1 MCIGLSLRTQAQPAA
16 RDTSIS
22 GSAYGLALR
31 QYHDYLD
38 PEPNLNRGGQY
49 AEYSFL
55 LKEGHPF
62 FDEDRWR
69 KGTVMYNGI
78 LYENLSLLYDEVL
91 DMLVMPDPLKVFKII
106 LIPSEVG
113 SFTIEDHSFVRLS
126 DSLNPSQP
134 GNGFYEQLYKGHI
147 SLLKK
152 EKKTIQEDVS
162 NPAEGIRRYIEVHVS
177 YYLKRGNEYYSVNN
191 KGSLLYAL
199 KDKNKEARKF
209 IRQNHLNVRKDKENA
224 LVKVVTWYD
233 GLNP

>member
-1 MCIGLSLRTQAQPAA
+1 MCIGLNLKTQAQPAA
-16 RDTSIS
+16 RDTSTG

-38 PEPNLNRGGQY
+38 PEPNLYRGDQY

-62 FDEDRWR
+62 FGEDRWR

-78 LYENLSLLYDEVL
+78 LYENVSLLYDEVL

-147 SLLKK
+147 SLLKR

-199 KDKNKEARKF
+199 KDKNREAKKF